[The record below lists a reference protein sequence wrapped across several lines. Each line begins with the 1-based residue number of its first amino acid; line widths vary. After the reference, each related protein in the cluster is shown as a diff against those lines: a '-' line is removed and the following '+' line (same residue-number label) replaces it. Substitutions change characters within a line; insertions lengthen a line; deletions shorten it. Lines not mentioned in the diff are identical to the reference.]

1 MAMSIKRRKQ
11 QLIHFMSKEEK
22 SMRMLNVVNGPQQVS
37 VIVQGCMRMP
47 ALSTAEAARVTR
59 NAYDLGE

>member
-1 MAMSIKRRKQ
+1 
-11 QLIHFMSKEEK
+11 MSKEDK